1 MARLMA
7 LAPAAMLL
15 MAQAAAPAAP
25 ENPPP
30 KPPAQKEL
38 IYSGEASSILGRMV
52 VGPNAN
58 DIGRIVDVLVDEAGQ
73 PRAAVIDVGG
83 FMGMGTRR
91 IAVAWR
97 ALQFTPSDKGG
108 TVTIDMSIDQIKD
121 TPEFKRQAGP
131 SAPPITVAAPPEKAP
146 EKANAIK

>member
-1 MARLMA
+1 MTARLMA

-15 MAQAAAPAAP
+15 MAQAAAPPSPDAP
-25 ENPPP
+25 S

-38 IYSGEASSILGRMV
+38 IYSGEAASILGRMV

-73 PRAAVIDVGG
+73 PRAAVIDMGG

-131 SAPPITVAAPPEKAP
+131 SAPPITVAAPPD
-146 EKANAIK
+146 KANVAK

>member
-1 MARLMA
+1 MSRALA
-7 LAPAAMLL
+7 LAPAAALL
-15 MAQAAAPAAP
+15 MAQAAAPPAP
-25 ENPPP
+25 EKPPQ
-30 KPPAQKEL
+30 PPAQKEL
-38 IYSGEASSILGRMV
+38 IYNGEASSILGRIV
-52 VGPNAN
+52 HGPKND

-97 ALQFTPSDKGG
+97 ALQFTPNDKGG
-108 TVTIDMSIDQIKD
+108 HVTIDMSLDQIKD

-131 SAPPITVAAPPEKAP
+131 AAPPITVAAPPENTGLAR
-146 EKANAIK
+146 